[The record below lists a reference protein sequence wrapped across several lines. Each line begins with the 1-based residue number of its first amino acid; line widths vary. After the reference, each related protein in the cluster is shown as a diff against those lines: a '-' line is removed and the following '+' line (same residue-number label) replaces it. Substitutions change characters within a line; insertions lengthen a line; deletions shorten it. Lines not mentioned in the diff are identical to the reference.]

1 MSVVIR
7 MSRRG
12 RKKKPFYSIVAVD
25 KRAKRDG
32 RFLDKIGTYDP
43 FKKDCSIDEALLKKW
58 MDCGALL
65 SERVAFLVKKLKS
78 PS

>member
-1 MSVVIR
+1 

-32 RFLDKIGTYDP
+32 RFLDKLGSYDP
-43 FKKDCSIDEALLKKW
+43 FKKEFSIDKELLKKW
-58 MDCGALL
+58 LDYGALP
-65 SERVAFLVKKLKS
+65 SKRVSFLMEKKNSKN
-78 PS
+78 